1 MKVQTSIDI
10 LQDGINRT
18 KDIVLQMHTSTY
30 NQLRP
35 KFIQYF
41 SELVPGRNADM
52 KLLNESD
59 IREGFEFV
67 LFAENENTRVGTT
80 GNVEN
85 DIRSYRSVIELSGG
99 QKSMLG
105 LSFVFA
111 CALHKQTPLYLFDE
125 IDAAL
130 DETNQQAVARIVAAI
145 FKKSQV
151 LCVSHHVDFQ
161 VQAMRS
167 ISVLMKNG
175 ETIITE

>member
-80 GNVEN
+80 GNAEN
-85 DIRSYRSVIELSGG
+85 DIRSYRSVI
-99 QKSMLG
+99 
-105 LSFVFA
+105 
-111 CALHKQTPLYLFDE
+111 
-125 IDAAL
+125 
-130 DETNQQAVARIVAAI
+130 
-145 FKKSQV
+145 
-151 LCVSHHVDFQ
+151 
-161 VQAMRS
+161 
-167 ISVLMKNG
+167 
-175 ETIITE
+175 